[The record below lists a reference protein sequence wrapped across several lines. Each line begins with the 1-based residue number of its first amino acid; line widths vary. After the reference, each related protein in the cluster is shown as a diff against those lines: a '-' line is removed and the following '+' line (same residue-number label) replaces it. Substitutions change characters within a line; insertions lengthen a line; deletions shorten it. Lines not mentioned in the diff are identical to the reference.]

1 MFALRVPCDH
11 PPTHYCLSW
20 DDASS
25 APSLLSVLSAT
36 AAPSQHKNNKL
47 QPYKPQFKSSPVHW
61 TESYCRRHLQLYRL
75 YNGPTRWTQ
84 SQYSSWIA
92 NSKFTQSARISQQ
105 NHWWCEMSHFLY
117 DSVSTHCPVGT
128 NPLRDLKKDA
138 GHFLVNMR
146 SLPWSWQLTQIQKY
160 TLWYNCEWCFHWWS
174 FLMLMH
180 CADADFWNTLPYCL
194 TIYYNS
200 HTVSMSKLL
209 QIRYIDILSSIF
221 TLIIL
226 LYFLS
231 HWVCHHQH
239 IMHHNISPEYR

>member
-128 NPLRDLKKDA
+128 NPLRFKKGCWTLFSQHAIIAMVMTTDPDTEIHIVIQLWVVFPLVEFSYVDALCRCRLLKHTA
-138 GHFLVNMR
+138 LLLNNI
-146 SLPWSWQLTQIQKY
+146 LQLTHSINEQI
-160 TLWYNCEWCFHWWS
+160 TSN
-174 FLMLMH
+174 
-180 CADADFWNTLPYCL
+180 
-194 TIYYNS
+194 
-200 HTVSMSKLL
+200 
-209 QIRYIDILSSIF
+209 
-221 TLIIL
+221 
-226 LYFLS
+226 
-231 HWVCHHQH
+231 
-239 IMHHNISPEYR
+239 